1 MVETS
6 NTTDSLAKSD
16 MPVYLV
22 EYDDTWPSQFS
33 RERGRISQIL
43 SDYSVEF
50 EHIGSTAIPGIAA
63 KPIID
68 IMVLIQDIGE
78 SGEYIQRLKELEYHY
93 YPYGEDVFPERR
105 WFCKPNAAERTH
117 HLHLVERDTR
127 FHRDHLLFR
136 NYLRSNAGAAASYEM
151 LKRQLSKQYTND
163 RDGYT
168 DGKSDFVAAILE
180 QVQLE
185 ETKHRGLPSI

>member
-6 NTTDSLAKSD
+6 NSTGSLAKSE

-33 RERGRISQIL
+33 RERDHISQIL
-43 SDYSVEF
+43 SGFNVEI

-68 IMVLIQDIGE
+68 IMILIQDIEE
-78 SGEYIQRLKELEYHY
+78 SGEYIQCLKELEYHY
-93 YPYGEDVFPERR
+93 YPYGEDIFPERR

-117 HLHLVERDTR
+117 HLHLVERETR

-136 NYLRSNAGAAASYEM
+136 DYLRSNAGTAASYEL
-151 LKRQLSKQYTND
+151 LKRQLAKQYTND

-168 DGKSDFVAAILE
+168 DGKSDFVGAILE
-180 QVQLE
+180 EARLALTQ
-185 ETKHRGLPSI
+185 PSVVSG